1 MLKTI
6 AISAITFL
14 VSLLIEANIGVMWN
28 MPGIGIL
35 FAVVVMGGFIID
47 SIEKKNK

>member
-1 MLKTI
+1 MLK
-6 AISAITFL
+6 AVVISVITFF

-35 FAVVVMGGFIID
+35 FALVVMGGFIIN
-47 SIEKKNK
+47 SIEKKK